1 MKKLLCLMLSLA
13 LCMSLFAGCGSNDA
27 STAGSASAGGS
38 ETAGSTGET
47 TADVEAE
54 LGIDTTN
61 YLKIQDDNPDTVD
74 PQCTTEYYTVAMN
87 IFDRLVEVKANDDGT
102 SEIVASLAKDW
113 TVSDDGLTYTFTL
126 NEGVKFSNGA
136 DLTSSD
142 VLYTIMRM
150 FTYEKAVND
159 DIYDMIEGA
168 DAVLDGSAD
177 TLSGFEIISDYEFSI
192 TLSEPYGAFLACLT
206 TPGASILDEETTEAA
221 GDQFGIDP
229 AVTIGSGPFVFTA
242 WEFNSELILS
252 ANADYWDG
260 APACEGLVLKVIP
273 DEATA
278 RMMFENGELD
288 ILDMDN
294 NSSQLEY
301 FLDNEDYADQ
311 IVSGARVGIYYICLN
326 ENFEELSDAR
336 VRKALQYSIDRQA
349 ILDALYAGQ
358 GQLENGI
365 FPHGLIGYNENLEE
379 IPYDV
384 DAAKELL
391 AEAGYADGFTM
402 QLCYSS
408 EAGQTTK
415 DMLEIISSYWAEIG
429 VTAEVTEV
437 DEGSFYDMRA
447 AGEIESYTSSWS
459 ADFNDPDNF
468 IYSFFGN
475 EDNINRRGF
484 GYSNSEAIARVAAAR
499 SIVDEDERV
508 AEYQDLEKLI
518 IQEDAAWVPLFS
530 KQHLFIVSPQVSG
543 FKVSWNGWSGNY
555 YRNVSVTRS

>member
-1 MKKLLCLMLSLA
+1 MKKLVSLTLA
-13 LCMSLFAGCGSNDA
+13 MTMCVSLLAGCGNKDA
-27 STAGSASAGGS
+27 STTETAASAASAGS
-38 ETAGSTGET
+38 TATVAEP
-47 TADVEAE
+47 DV
-54 LGIDTTN
+54 GIDTTN

-74 PQCTTEYYTVAMN
+74 PQATTEYYTVAMN
-87 IFDRLVEVKANDDGT
+87 IFDRLVEVKANGDGT
-102 SEIVASLAKDW
+102 SEIVPSLAKSW
-113 TVSDDGLTYTFTL
+113 EISDDGLTYTFTL

-142 VLYTIMRM
+142 VLYTIKRM
-150 FTYEKAVND
+150 LTYEKAVND
-159 DIYDMIEGA
+159 DIYDMIQGASDVAEGKTEELA
-168 DAVLDGSAD
+168 GFKIIDDYNFSL
-177 TLSGFEIISDYEFSI
+177 TLEE
-192 TLSEPYGAFLACLT
+192 LYGAFLACLT
-206 TPGASILDEETTEAA
+206 TPGASIFDEETTEQA

-229 AVTIGSGPFVFTA
+229 AVTIGTGPFTFAA
-242 WEFNSELILS
+242 WEFNSELVLS
-252 ANADYWDG
+252 ANKDYWDG

-294 NSSQLEY
+294 NASQLEY
-301 FLDNEDYADQ
+301 FLNNDAYQDQ
-311 IVSGARVGIYYICLN
+311 IVSGPRVGVYYICLN
-326 ENFEELSDAR
+326 EKFTELSDAR

-349 ILDALYAGQ
+349 ILDSLYAGK

-365 FPHGLIGYNENLEE
+365 FPHGLIGYNADLPE

-384 DAAKELL
+384 EQAKALL
-391 AEAGYADGFTM
+391 AEAGYPDGFEM
-402 QLCYSS
+402 ELCYSS
-408 EAGQTTK
+408 DAGQTTK
-415 DMLEIISSYWAEIG
+415 DMLEIISAYWAEIG
-429 VTAEVTEV
+429 VTAKVTEV

-475 EDNINRRGF
+475 ESNIERRGL
-484 GYSNSEAIARVAAAR
+484 GYSNTEAIARVAAAR
-499 SIVDEDERV
+499 AIVDEDERI

-530 KQHLFIVSPQVSG
+530 KEHLFVVNPAVSG
-543 FKVSWNGWSGNY
+543 FQVSWNGWSGNY
-555 YRNVSVTRS
+555 YRNVSVTR

>member
-1 MKKLLCLMLSLA
+1 MKKLVSLTLA
-13 LCMSLFAGCGSNDA
+13 MTMCVSLLAGCGNKDA
-27 STAGSASAGGS
+27 STTETAASAASAGS
-38 ETAGSTGET
+38 TATVVEP
-47 TADVEAE
+47 DV
-54 LGIDTTN
+54 GIDTTN

-74 PQCTTEYYTVAMN
+74 PQATTEYYTVAMN
-87 IFDRLVEVKANDDGT
+87 IFDRLVEVKANGDGT
-102 SEIVASLAKDW
+102 SEIVPSLAKSW
-113 TVSDDGLTYTFTL
+113 EISDDGLTYTFNL

-142 VLYTIMRM
+142 VLYTIKRM
-150 FTYEKAVND
+150 LTYEKAVND
-159 DIYDMIEGA
+159 DIYDMIQGASDVAEGKTEELA
-168 DAVLDGSAD
+168 GFKIIDDYNFSL
-177 TLSGFEIISDYEFSI
+177 TLE
-192 TLSEPYGAFLACLT
+192 EPYGAFLACLT
-206 TPGASILDEETTEAA
+206 TPGASIFDEETTEQA

-229 AVTIGSGPFVFTA
+229 AVTIGTGPFTFAA
-242 WEFNSELILS
+242 WEFNSELVLS
-252 ANADYWDG
+252 ANKDYWDG

-294 NSSQLEY
+294 NASQLEY
-301 FLDNEDYADQ
+301 FLNNDAYQDQ
-311 IVSGARVGIYYICLN
+311 IVSGPRVGVYYICLN
-326 ENFEELSDAR
+326 EKFTELSDAR

-349 ILDALYAGQ
+349 ILDSLYAGK

-365 FPHGLIGYNENLEE
+365 FPHGLIGYNADLPE

-384 DAAKELL
+384 EQAKALL
-391 AEAGYADGFTM
+391 AEAGYPDGFEM
-402 QLCYSS
+402 ELCYSS
-408 EAGQTTK
+408 DAGQTTK
-415 DMLEIISSYWAEIG
+415 DMLEIISAYWAEIG
-429 VTAEVTEV
+429 VTAKVTEV

-475 EDNINRRGF
+475 ESNIERRGL
-484 GYSNSEAIARVAAAR
+484 GYSNTEAIARVAAAR
-499 SIVDEDERV
+499 AIVNEDERI

-530 KQHLFIVSPQVSG
+530 KEHLFVVNPAVSG
-543 FKVSWNGWSGNY
+543 FQVSWNGWSGNY
-555 YRNVSVTRS
+555 YRNVSVTR

>member
-1 MKKLLCLMLSLA
+1 MKKFVSLTLA
-13 LCMSLFAGCGSNDA
+13 LAMCASLLAGCGSNDA
-27 STAGSASAGGS
+27 SAPAASTASNAGT
-38 ETAGSTGET
+38 EAGSTAET
-47 TADVEAE
+47 GTNAAE
-54 LGIDTTN
+54 GDLDTSKF
-61 YLKIQDDNPDTVD
+61 LVIQDDNPDTVD

-102 SEIVASLAKDW
+102 SEIVSSLAKSW

-142 VLYTIMRM
+142 VLYTIKRM
-150 FTYEKAVND
+150 LTYEKAVND
-159 DIYDMIEGA
+159 DIYDMIQGA
-168 DAVLDGSAD
+168 QDVVDGKA
-177 TLSGFEIISDYEFSI
+177 TELAGFEIIDDYNFSI
-192 TLSEPYGAFLACLT
+192 TLEEPYGAFLACLT
-206 TPGASILDEETTEAA
+206 TPGASIFDEETTEQA

-229 AVTIGSGPFVFTA
+229 SVTIGTGPFTFYG
-242 WEFNSELILS
+242 WEFNSELVLA
-252 ANADYWDG
+252 ANKDYWDG
-260 APACEGLVLKVIP
+260 APACEGLILKVIP

-301 FLDNEDYADQ
+301 FLNNDTYKDQ

-326 ENFEELSDAR
+326 EKFPELSDAR

-349 ILDALYAGQ
+349 ILDSLYAGL
-358 GQLENGI
+358 GELENGI
-365 FPHGLIGYNENLEE
+365 FPHGLIGYNADLAE

-384 DAAKELL
+384 DKAKELL
-391 AEAGYADGFTM
+391 ADAGYPDGFEM
-402 QLCYSS
+402 ELCYSS
-408 EAGQTTK
+408 DAGQTTK
-415 DMLEIISSYWAEIG
+415 DMLEIISAYWAEIG
-429 VTAEVTEV
+429 VTAKVTEV

-447 AGEIESYTSSWS
+447 AGEIEAYTSNWS

-475 EDNINRRGF
+475 EGNIERRGF

-499 SIVDEDERV
+499 AIVDEDERI

-518 IQEDAAWVPLFS
+518 IQDDAAWVPLFS
-530 KQHLFIVSPQVSG
+530 KQHLFVVNPRVSG

-555 YRNVSVTRS
+555 YRNVSVS

>member
-1 MKKLLCLMLSLA
+1 MKKLVSLTLA
-13 LCMSLFAGCGSNDA
+13 MTMCVSLLAGCGNKDA
-27 STAGSASAGGS
+27 STTETAASAASAGS
-38 ETAGSTGET
+38 TATVVEP
-47 TADVEAE
+47 DV
-54 LGIDTTN
+54 GIDTTN

-74 PQCTTEYYTVAMN
+74 PQATTEYYTVAMN
-87 IFDRLVEVKANDDGT
+87 IFDRLVEVKANGDGT
-102 SEIVASLAKDW
+102 SEIVPSLAKSW
-113 TVSDDGLTYTFTL
+113 EISDDGLTYTFTL

-142 VLYTIMRM
+142 VLYTIKRM
-150 FTYEKAVND
+150 LTYEKAVND
-159 DIYDMIEGA
+159 DIYDMIQGASDVAEGKTEELA
-168 DAVLDGSAD
+168 GFKIIDDYNFSL
-177 TLSGFEIISDYEFSI
+177 TLE
-192 TLSEPYGAFLACLT
+192 EPYGAFLACLT
-206 TPGASILDEETTEAA
+206 TPGASIFDEETTEQA

-229 AVTIGSGPFVFTA
+229 AVTIGTGPFTFAA
-242 WEFNSELILS
+242 WEFNSELVLS
-252 ANADYWDG
+252 ANKDYWDG

-294 NSSQLEY
+294 NASQLEY
-301 FLDNEDYADQ
+301 FLNNDAYQDQ
-311 IVSGARVGIYYICLN
+311 IVSGPRVGVYYICLN
-326 ENFEELSDAR
+326 EKFTELSDAR

-349 ILDALYAGQ
+349 ILDSLYAGK

-365 FPHGLIGYNENLEE
+365 FPHGLIGYNADLPE

-384 DAAKELL
+384 EQAKALL
-391 AEAGYADGFTM
+391 AEAGYPDGFEM
-402 QLCYSS
+402 ELCYSS
-408 EAGQTTK
+408 DAGQTTK
-415 DMLEIISSYWAEIG
+415 DMLEIISAYWAEIG
-429 VTAEVTEV
+429 VTAKVTEV

-475 EDNINRRGF
+475 ESNIERRGL
-484 GYSNSEAIARVAAAR
+484 GYSNTEAIARVAAAR
-499 SIVDEDERV
+499 AIVNEDERI

-530 KQHLFIVSPQVSG
+530 KEHLFVVNPAVSG

-555 YRNVSVTRS
+555 YRNVSVSR

>member
-1 MKKLLCLMLSLA
+1 MKKLVSLTLA
-13 LCMSLFAGCGSNDA
+13 MTMCVSLLAGCGNKDA
-27 STAGSASAGGS
+27 STTETAASAASAGS
-38 ETAGSTGET
+38 TATVAEP
-47 TADVEAE
+47 DV
-54 LGIDTTN
+54 GIDTTN

-74 PQCTTEYYTVAMN
+74 PQATTEYYTVAMN
-87 IFDRLVEVKANDDGT
+87 IFDRLVEVKANGDGT
-102 SEIVASLAKDW
+102 SEIVPSLAKSW
-113 TVSDDGLTYTFTL
+113 EISDDGLTYTFTL

-142 VLYTIMRM
+142 VLYTIKRM
-150 FTYEKAVND
+150 LTYEKAVND
-159 DIYDMIEGA
+159 DIYDMIQGASDVAEGKTEELA
-168 DAVLDGSAD
+168 
-177 TLSGFEIISDYEFSI
+177 GFKVIDDYNFSI
-192 TLSEPYGAFLACLT
+192 TLEEPYGAFLACLT
-206 TPGASILDEETTEAA
+206 TPGASIFDEETTEQAA
-221 GDQFGIDP
+221 DQFGIDP
-229 AVTIGSGPFVFTA
+229 AVTIGTGPFTFAA
-242 WEFNSELILS
+242 WAFNSELVLS
-252 ANADYWDG
+252 ANKDYWDG

-294 NSSQLEY
+294 NASQLEY
-301 FLDNEDYADQ
+301 FLNNDAYQDQ
-311 IVSGARVGIYYICLN
+311 IVSGPRVGVYYICLN
-326 ENFEELSDAR
+326 EKFTELSDAR

-349 ILDALYAGQ
+349 ILDSLYAGQ

-365 FPHGLIGYNENLEE
+365 FPHGLIGYNADLPE

-384 DAAKELL
+384 EQAKALL
-391 AEAGYADGFTM
+391 AKAGYPDGFEM
-402 QLCYSS
+402 ELCYSS
-408 EAGQTTK
+408 DAGQTTK
-415 DMLEIISSYWAEIG
+415 DMLEIISAYWAEIG
-429 VTAEVTEV
+429 VTAKVTEV

-475 EDNINRRGF
+475 ESNIERRGF
-484 GYSNSEAIARVAAAR
+484 GYSNTEAIARVAAAR
-499 SIVDEDERV
+499 AIVDEDERI

-530 KQHLFIVSPQVSG
+530 KEHLFVVNPAVSG

-555 YRNVSVTRS
+555 YRNVSVSR

>member
-1 MKKLLCLMLSLA
+1 MKKLVSLTLA
-13 LCMSLFAGCGSNDA
+13 MTMCVSLLAGCGNKDA
-27 STAGSASAGGS
+27 STTETAASAASAGS
-38 ETAGSTGET
+38 TATVAEP
-47 TADVEAE
+47 DV
-54 LGIDTTN
+54 GIDTTN

-74 PQCTTEYYTVAMN
+74 PQATTEYYTVAMN
-87 IFDRLVEVKANDDGT
+87 IFDRLVEVKANGDGT
-102 SEIVASLAKDW
+102 SEIVPSLAKSW
-113 TVSDDGLTYTFTL
+113 EISDDGLTYTFTL

-142 VLYTIMRM
+142 VLYTIKRM
-150 FTYEKAVND
+150 LTYEKAVND
-159 DIYDMIEGA
+159 DIYDMIQGASDVAEGKTEELA
-168 DAVLDGSAD
+168 GFKIIDDYNFSL
-177 TLSGFEIISDYEFSI
+177 TLE
-192 TLSEPYGAFLACLT
+192 EPYGAFLACLT
-206 TPGASILDEETTEAA
+206 TPGASIFDEETTEQA

-229 AVTIGSGPFVFTA
+229 AVTIGTGPFTFAA
-242 WEFNSELILS
+242 WEFNSELVLS
-252 ANADYWDG
+252 ANKDYWDG

-294 NSSQLEY
+294 NASQLEY
-301 FLDNEDYADQ
+301 FLNNDAYQDQ
-311 IVSGARVGIYYICLN
+311 IVSGPRVGVYYICLN
-326 ENFEELSDAR
+326 EKFTELSDAR

-349 ILDALYAGQ
+349 ILDSLYAGK

-365 FPHGLIGYNENLEE
+365 FPHGLIGYNADLPE

-384 DAAKELL
+384 EQAKALL
-391 AEAGYADGFTM
+391 AEAGYPDGFEM
-402 QLCYSS
+402 ELCYSS
-408 EAGQTTK
+408 DAGQTTK
-415 DMLEIISSYWAEIG
+415 DMLEIISAYWAEIG
-429 VTAEVTEV
+429 VTAKVTEV

-475 EDNINRRGF
+475 ESNIERRGL
-484 GYSNSEAIARVAAAR
+484 GYSNTEAIARVAAAR
-499 SIVDEDERV
+499 AIVNEDERI

-530 KQHLFIVSPQVSG
+530 KEHLFVVNPAVSG
-543 FKVSWNGWSGNY
+543 FQVSWNGWSGNY
-555 YRNVSVTRS
+555 YRNVSVTR

>member
-1 MKKLLCLMLSLA
+1 MKKLVSLTLA
-13 LCMSLFAGCGSNDA
+13 MTMCVSLLTGCGNKDA
-27 STAGSASAGGS
+27 STTETAASAASAGS
-38 ETAGSTGET
+38 TATVVEP
-47 TADVEAE
+47 DV
-54 LGIDTTN
+54 GIDTTN

-74 PQCTTEYYTVAMN
+74 PQATTEYYTVAMN
-87 IFDRLVEVKANDDGT
+87 IFDRLVEVKANGDGT
-102 SEIVASLAKDW
+102 SEIVPSLAKSW
-113 TVSDDGLTYTFTL
+113 EISDDGLTYTFTL

-142 VLYTIMRM
+142 VLYTIKRM
-150 FTYEKAVND
+150 LTYEKAVND
-159 DIYDMIEGA
+159 DIYDMIQGASDVAEGKTEELA
-168 DAVLDGSAD
+168 GFKIIDDYNFSL
-177 TLSGFEIISDYEFSI
+177 TLE
-192 TLSEPYGAFLACLT
+192 EPYGAFLACLT
-206 TPGASILDEETTEAA
+206 TPGASIFDEETTEQA

-229 AVTIGSGPFVFTA
+229 AVTIGTGPFTFAA
-242 WEFNSELILS
+242 WEFNSELVLS
-252 ANADYWDG
+252 ANKDYWDG

-294 NSSQLEY
+294 NASQLEY
-301 FLDNEDYADQ
+301 FLNNDAYQDQ
-311 IVSGARVGIYYICLN
+311 IVSGPRVGVYYICLN
-326 ENFEELSDAR
+326 EKFTELSDAR

-349 ILDALYAGQ
+349 ILDSLYAGQ

-365 FPHGLIGYNENLEE
+365 FPHGLIGYNADLPE

-384 DAAKELL
+384 EQAKALL
-391 AEAGYADGFTM
+391 AEAGYPDGFEM
-402 QLCYSS
+402 ELCYSS
-408 EAGQTTK
+408 DAGQTTK
-415 DMLEIISSYWAEIG
+415 DMLEIISAYWAEIG
-429 VTAEVTEV
+429 VTAKVTEV

-475 EDNINRRGF
+475 ESNIERRGF
-484 GYSNSEAIARVAAAR
+484 GYSNTEAIARVAAAR
-499 SIVDEDERV
+499 AIVNEDERI

-530 KQHLFIVSPQVSG
+530 KEHLFVVNPAVSG

-555 YRNVSVTRS
+555 YRNVSVSR

>member
-1 MKKLLCLMLSLA
+1 MKKLVSLTLA
-13 LCMSLFAGCGSNDA
+13 MTMCVSLLAGCGNKDA
-27 STAGSASAGGS
+27 STTETAASAASAGS
-38 ETAGSTGET
+38 TATVAEP
-47 TADVEAE
+47 DV
-54 LGIDTTN
+54 GIDTTN

-74 PQCTTEYYTVAMN
+74 PQATTEYYTVAMN
-87 IFDRLVEVKANDDGT
+87 IFDRLVEVKANGDGT
-102 SEIVASLAKDW
+102 SEIVPSLAKSW
-113 TVSDDGLTYTFTL
+113 EISDDGLTYTFTL

-142 VLYTIMRM
+142 VLYTIKRM
-150 FTYEKAVND
+150 LTYEKAVND
-159 DIYDMIEGA
+159 DIYDMIQGASDVAEGKTEELA
-168 DAVLDGSAD
+168 GFKIIDDYNFSL
-177 TLSGFEIISDYEFSI
+177 TLE
-192 TLSEPYGAFLACLT
+192 EPYGAFLACLT
-206 TPGASILDEETTEAA
+206 TPGASIFDEETTEQA

-229 AVTIGSGPFVFTA
+229 AVTIGTGPFTFAA
-242 WEFNSELILS
+242 WEFNSELVLS
-252 ANADYWDG
+252 ANKDYWDG

-294 NSSQLEY
+294 NASQLEY
-301 FLDNEDYADQ
+301 FLNNDAYQDQ
-311 IVSGARVGIYYICLN
+311 IVSGPRVGVYYICLN
-326 ENFEELSDAR
+326 EKFTELSDAR

-349 ILDALYAGQ
+349 ILDSLYAGK

-365 FPHGLIGYNENLEE
+365 FPHGLIGYNADLPE

-384 DAAKELL
+384 EQAKALL
-391 AEAGYADGFTM
+391 AEAGYPDGFEM
-402 QLCYSS
+402 ELCYSS
-408 EAGQTTK
+408 DAGQTTK
-415 DMLEIISSYWAEIG
+415 DMLEIISAYWAEIG
-429 VTAEVTEV
+429 VTAKVTEV

-475 EDNINRRGF
+475 ESNIERRGL
-484 GYSNSEAIARVAAAR
+484 GYSNTEAIARVAAAR
-499 SIVDEDERV
+499 AIVDEDERI

-530 KQHLFIVSPQVSG
+530 KEHLFVVNPAVSG
-543 FKVSWNGWSGNY
+543 FQVSWNGWSGNY
-555 YRNVSVTRS
+555 YRNVSVTR

>member
-1 MKKLLCLMLSLA
+1 MKKLVSLTLA
-13 LCMSLFAGCGSNDA
+13 MTMCVSLLAGCGNKDA
-27 STAGSASAGGS
+27 STTETAASAASAGS
-38 ETAGSTGET
+38 TATVAEP
-47 TADVEAE
+47 DV
-54 LGIDTTN
+54 GIDTTN

-74 PQCTTEYYTVAMN
+74 PQATTEYYTVAMN
-87 IFDRLVEVKANDDGT
+87 IFDRLVEVKANGDGT
-102 SEIVASLAKDW
+102 SEIVPSLAKSW
-113 TVSDDGLTYTFTL
+113 EISDDGLTYTFTL

-142 VLYTIMRM
+142 VLYTIKRM
-150 FTYEKAVND
+150 LTYEKAVND
-159 DIYDMIEGA
+159 DIYDMIQGASDVAEGKTEELA
-168 DAVLDGSAD
+168 
-177 TLSGFEIISDYEFSI
+177 GFKVIDDYNFSI
-192 TLSEPYGAFLACLT
+192 TLEEPYGAFLACLT
-206 TPGASILDEETTEAA
+206 TPGASIFDEETTEQA

-229 AVTIGSGPFVFTA
+229 AVTIGTGPFTFAA
-242 WEFNSELILS
+242 WEFNSELVLS
-252 ANADYWDG
+252 ANKDYWDG

-294 NSSQLEY
+294 NASQLEY
-301 FLDNEDYADQ
+301 FLNNDAYQDQ
-311 IVSGARVGIYYICLN
+311 IVSGPRVGVYYICLN
-326 ENFEELSDAR
+326 EKFTELSDAR

-349 ILDALYAGQ
+349 ILDSLYAGK

-365 FPHGLIGYNENLEE
+365 FPHGLIGYNADLPE

-384 DAAKELL
+384 EQAKALL
-391 AEAGYADGFTM
+391 AEAGYPDGFEM
-402 QLCYSS
+402 ELCYSS
-408 EAGQTTK
+408 DAGQTTK
-415 DMLEIISSYWAEIG
+415 DMLEIISAYWAEIG
-429 VTAEVTEV
+429 VTAKVTEV

-475 EDNINRRGF
+475 ESNIERRGL
-484 GYSNSEAIARVAAAR
+484 GYSNTEAIARVAAAR
-499 SIVDEDERV
+499 AIVDEDERI

-530 KQHLFIVSPQVSG
+530 KEHLFVVNPAVSG

-555 YRNVSVTRS
+555 YRNVSVSR

>member
-1 MKKLLCLMLSLA
+1 MKKLVSLTLA
-13 LCMSLFAGCGSNDA
+13 MTMCVSLLAGCGNKDA
-27 STAGSASAGGS
+27 STTETAASAASAGS
-38 ETAGSTGET
+38 TATVAEP
-47 TADVEAE
+47 DV
-54 LGIDTTN
+54 GIDTTN

-74 PQCTTEYYTVAMN
+74 PQATTEYYTVAMN
-87 IFDRLVEVKANDDGT
+87 IFDRLVEVKANGDGT
-102 SEIVASLAKDW
+102 SEIVPSLAKSW
-113 TVSDDGLTYTFTL
+113 EISDDGLTYTFTL

-142 VLYTIMRM
+142 VLYTIKRM
-150 FTYEKAVND
+150 LTYEKAVND
-159 DIYDMIEGA
+159 DIYDMIQGASDVAEGKTEELA
-168 DAVLDGSAD
+168 
-177 TLSGFEIISDYEFSI
+177 GFKVIDDYNFSI
-192 TLSEPYGAFLACLT
+192 TLEEPYGAFLACLT
-206 TPGASILDEETTEAA
+206 TPGASIFDEETTEQA

-229 AVTIGSGPFVFTA
+229 AVTIGTGPFTFAA
-242 WEFNSELILS
+242 WEFNSELVLS
-252 ANADYWDG
+252 ANKDYWDG

-294 NSSQLEY
+294 NASQLEY
-301 FLDNEDYADQ
+301 FLNNDAYQDQ
-311 IVSGARVGIYYICLN
+311 IVSGSRVGIYYIMLN
-326 ENFEELSDAR
+326 ENFTELSDAR

-349 ILDALYAGQ
+349 ILDSLYAGQ

-365 FPHGLIGYNENLEE
+365 FPHGLIGYNADLSE

-384 DAAKELL
+384 EQAKELL
-391 AEAGYADGFTM
+391 AEAGYPDGFEM
-402 QLCYSS
+402 ELCYNSDAS
-408 EAGQTTK
+408 QTTK
-415 DMLEIISSYWAEIG
+415 DLLEIVAAYWAEIG
-429 VTAEVTEV
+429 VTAKVTEV

-447 AGEIESYTSSWS
+447 AGELETYTSSWS

-475 EDNINRRGF
+475 EDNITRRGI
-484 GYSNSEAIARVAAAR
+484 GYSNKEAIARVAAAR
-499 SIVDEDERV
+499 AIVDEDERI

-530 KQHLFIVSPQVSG
+530 KEHLFVVNPAVSG

-555 YRNVSVTRS
+555 YRNVSVSR

>member
-1 MKKLLCLMLSLA
+1 MKKLVSLTLA
-13 LCMSLFAGCGSNDA
+13 MTMCVSLLAGCGNKDA
-27 STAGSASAGGS
+27 STTETAASAASAGS
-38 ETAGSTGET
+38 TATVVEP
-47 TADVEAE
+47 DV
-54 LGIDTTN
+54 GIDTTN

-74 PQCTTEYYTVAMN
+74 PQATTEYYTVAMN
-87 IFDRLVEVKANDDGT
+87 IFDRLVEVKANGDGT
-102 SEIVASLAKDW
+102 SEIVPSLAKSW
-113 TVSDDGLTYTFTL
+113 EISDDGLTYTFTL

-142 VLYTIMRM
+142 VLYTIKRM
-150 FTYEKAVND
+150 LTYEKAVND
-159 DIYDMIEGA
+159 DIYDMIQGASDVAEGKTEELA
-168 DAVLDGSAD
+168 GFKIIDDYNFSL
-177 TLSGFEIISDYEFSI
+177 TLE
-192 TLSEPYGAFLACLT
+192 EPYGAFLACLT
-206 TPGASILDEETTEAA
+206 TPGASIFDEETTEQA

-229 AVTIGSGPFVFTA
+229 AVTIGTGPFTFAA
-242 WEFNSELILS
+242 WEFNSELVLS
-252 ANADYWDG
+252 ANKDYWDG

-294 NSSQLEY
+294 NASQLEY
-301 FLDNEDYADQ
+301 FLNNDAYQDQ
-311 IVSGARVGIYYICLN
+311 IVSGPRVGIYYVCLN
-326 ENFEELSDAR
+326 EKFTELSDAR

-349 ILDALYAGQ
+349 ILDSLYAGE

-365 FPHGLIGYNENLEE
+365 FPHGLIGYNADLPE

-384 DAAKELL
+384 EQAKELL
-391 AEAGYADGFTM
+391 AEAGYPDGFEM
-402 QLCYSS
+402 ELCYSS
-408 EAGQTTK
+408 DAGQTTK
-415 DMLEIISSYWAEIG
+415 DMLEIISAYWAEIG
-429 VTAEVTEV
+429 VTAKVTEV

-475 EDNINRRGF
+475 ESNIERRGF
-484 GYSNSEAIARVAAAR
+484 GYSNKEAIARVAAAR
-499 SIVDEDERV
+499 AIVDEDERI

-530 KQHLFIVSPQVSG
+530 KEHLFVVNPAVSG

-555 YRNVSVTRS
+555 YRNVSVSR

>member
-1 MKKLLCLMLSLA
+1 MKKLVSLTLA
-13 LCMSLFAGCGSNDA
+13 MTMCVSLLAGCGNKDA
-27 STAGSASAGGS
+27 STTETAASAASAGS
-38 ETAGSTGET
+38 TATVAEP
-47 TADVEAE
+47 DV
-54 LGIDTTN
+54 GIDTTN

-74 PQCTTEYYTVAMN
+74 PQATTEYYTVAMN
-87 IFDRLVEVKANDDGT
+87 IFDRLVEVKANGDGT
-102 SEIVASLAKDW
+102 SEIVPSLAKSW
-113 TVSDDGLTYTFTL
+113 EISDDGLTYTFTL

-142 VLYTIMRM
+142 VLYTIKRM
-150 FTYEKAVND
+150 LTYEKAVND
-159 DIYDMIEGA
+159 DIYDMIQGASDVAEGKTEELA
-168 DAVLDGSAD
+168 GFKIIDDYNFSL
-177 TLSGFEIISDYEFSI
+177 TLE
-192 TLSEPYGAFLACLT
+192 EPYGAFLACLT
-206 TPGASILDEETTEAA
+206 TPGASIFDEETTEQA

-229 AVTIGSGPFVFTA
+229 AVTIGTGPFTFAA
-242 WEFNSELILS
+242 WEFNSELVLS
-252 ANADYWDG
+252 ANKDYWDG

-294 NSSQLEY
+294 NASQLEY
-301 FLDNEDYADQ
+301 FLNNDAYQDQ
-311 IVSGARVGIYYICLN
+311 IVSGPRVGVYYICLN
-326 ENFEELSDAR
+326 EKFTELSDAR

-349 ILDALYAGQ
+349 ILDSLYAGK

-365 FPHGLIGYNENLEE
+365 FPHGLIGYNADLPE

-384 DAAKELL
+384 EQAKALL
-391 AEAGYADGFTM
+391 AEAGYPDGFEM
-402 QLCYSS
+402 ELCYSS
-408 EAGQTTK
+408 DAGQTTK
-415 DMLEIISSYWAEIG
+415 DMLEIISAYWAEIG
-429 VTAEVTEV
+429 VTAKVTEV

-475 EDNINRRGF
+475 ESNIERRGF
-484 GYSNSEAIARVAAAR
+484 GYSNTEAIARVAAAR
-499 SIVDEDERV
+499 AIVNEDERI

-530 KQHLFIVSPQVSG
+530 KEHLFVVNPAVSG

-555 YRNVSVTRS
+555 YRNVSVSR

>member
-1 MKKLLCLMLSLA
+1 MKKLVSLTLA
-13 LCMSLFAGCGSNDA
+13 MTMCVSLLAGCGNKDA
-27 STAGSASAGGS
+27 STTETAASAASAGS
-38 ETAGSTGET
+38 TATVVEP
-47 TADVEAE
+47 DV
-54 LGIDTTN
+54 GIDTTN

-74 PQCTTEYYTVAMN
+74 PQATTEYYTVAMN
-87 IFDRLVEVKANDDGT
+87 IFDRLVEVKANGDGT
-102 SEIVASLAKDW
+102 SEIVPSLAKSW
-113 TVSDDGLTYTFTL
+113 EISDDGLTYTFTL

-142 VLYTIMRM
+142 VLYTIKRM
-150 FTYEKAVND
+150 LTYEKAVND
-159 DIYDMIEGA
+159 DIYDMIQGASDVAEGKTEELA
-168 DAVLDGSAD
+168 GFKIIDDYNFSL
-177 TLSGFEIISDYEFSI
+177 TLE
-192 TLSEPYGAFLACLT
+192 EPYGAFLACLT
-206 TPGASILDEETTEAA
+206 TPGASIFDEETTEQA

-229 AVTIGSGPFVFTA
+229 AVTIGTGPFTFAA
-242 WEFNSELILS
+242 WEFNSELVLS
-252 ANADYWDG
+252 ANKDYWDG

-294 NSSQLEY
+294 NASQLEY
-301 FLDNEDYADQ
+301 FLNNDAYQDQ
-311 IVSGARVGIYYICLN
+311 IVSGPRVGVYYICLN
-326 ENFEELSDAR
+326 EKFTELSDAR

-349 ILDALYAGQ
+349 ILDSLYAGK

-365 FPHGLIGYNENLEE
+365 FPHGLIGYNADLPE

-384 DAAKELL
+384 EQAKALL
-391 AEAGYADGFTM
+391 AEAGYPDGFEM
-402 QLCYSS
+402 ELCYSS
-408 EAGQTTK
+408 DAGQTTK
-415 DMLEIISSYWAEIG
+415 DMLEIISAYWAEIG
-429 VTAEVTEV
+429 VTAKVTEV

-475 EDNINRRGF
+475 ESNIERRGF
-484 GYSNSEAIARVAAAR
+484 GYSNTEAIARVAAAR
-499 SIVDEDERV
+499 AIVNEDERI

-530 KQHLFIVSPQVSG
+530 KEHLFVVNPAVSG

-555 YRNVSVTRS
+555 YRNVSVSR

>member
-1 MKKLLCLMLSLA
+1 MKKLVSLTLA
-13 LCMSLFAGCGSNDA
+13 MTMCVSLLAGCGNKDA
-27 STAGSASAGGS
+27 STTETAASAASAGS
-38 ETAGSTGET
+38 TATVVEP
-47 TADVEAE
+47 DV
-54 LGIDTTN
+54 GIDTTN

-74 PQCTTEYYTVAMN
+74 PQATTEYYTVAMN
-87 IFDRLVEVKANDDGT
+87 IFDRLVEVKANGDGT
-102 SEIVASLAKDW
+102 SEIVPSLAKSW
-113 TVSDDGLTYTFTL
+113 EISDDGLTYTFTL

-142 VLYTIMRM
+142 VLYTIKRM
-150 FTYEKAVND
+150 LTYEKAVND
-159 DIYDMIEGA
+159 DIYDMIQGASDVAEGKTEELA
-168 DAVLDGSAD
+168 GFKIIDDYNFSL
-177 TLSGFEIISDYEFSI
+177 TLE
-192 TLSEPYGAFLACLT
+192 EPYGAFLACLT
-206 TPGASILDEETTEAA
+206 TPGASIFDEETTEQA

-229 AVTIGSGPFVFTA
+229 AVTIGTGPFTFAA
-242 WEFNSELILS
+242 WEFNSELVLS
-252 ANADYWDG
+252 ANKDYWDG

-294 NSSQLEY
+294 NASQLEY
-301 FLDNEDYADQ
+301 FLNNDAYQDQ
-311 IVSGARVGIYYICLN
+311 IVSGPRVGVYYICLN
-326 ENFEELSDAR
+326 EKFTELSDAR

-349 ILDALYAGQ
+349 ILDSLYAGK

-365 FPHGLIGYNENLEE
+365 FPHGLIGYNADLPE

-384 DAAKELL
+384 EQAKALL
-391 AEAGYADGFTM
+391 AEAGYPDGFEM
-402 QLCYSS
+402 ELCYSS
-408 EAGQTTK
+408 DAGQTTK
-415 DMLEIISSYWAEIG
+415 DMLEIISAYWAEIG
-429 VTAEVTEV
+429 VTAKVTEV

-475 EDNINRRGF
+475 ESNIERRGL
-484 GYSNSEAIARVAAAR
+484 GYSNTEAIARVAAAR
-499 SIVDEDERV
+499 AIVNEDERI

-530 KQHLFIVSPQVSG
+530 KEHLFVVNPAVSG
-543 FKVSWNGWSGNY
+543 FQVSWNGWSGNY
-555 YRNVSVTRS
+555 YRNVSVTR

>member
-1 MKKLLCLMLSLA
+1 MKKIVSLTLALA
-13 LCMSLFAGCGSNDA
+13 LCASLLAGCGSNDA
-27 STAGSASAGGS
+27 SAPAASTASTAGTDAAGSAA
-38 ETAGSTGET
+38 ETGTNA
-47 TADVEAE
+47 AE
-54 LGIDTTN
+54 GDLDTSKF
-61 YLKIQDDNPDTVD
+61 LVIQDDNPDTVD

-102 SEIVASLAKDW
+102 SEIVPSLAKSW

-126 NEGVKFSNGA
+126 NEGVKFTNGA

-150 FTYEKAVND
+150 LTYEKAVND
-159 DIYDMIEGA
+159 DIYDMIKGA
-168 DAVLDGSAD
+168 QDVVDGKA
-177 TLSGFEIISDYEFSI
+177 TELTGFEIIDDYNFSI
-192 TLSEPYGAFLACLT
+192 TLEEPYGAFLACLT
-206 TPGASILDEETTEAA
+206 TPGASIYDEETTEQA

-229 AVTIGSGPFVFTA
+229 AVTIGTGPFAFYG
-242 WEFNSELILS
+242 WEFNSELVLT
-252 ANADYWDG
+252 ANKDYWDG
-260 APACEGLVLKVIP
+260 APACEGLILKVIP

-301 FLDNEDYADQ
+301 FLNNDTYKDQ

-326 ENFEELSDAR
+326 EKFPELSDAR

-349 ILDALYAGQ
+349 ILDSLYAGL
-358 GQLENGI
+358 GELENGI
-365 FPHGLIGYNENLEE
+365 FPHGLIGYNADLAE

-384 DAAKELL
+384 DQAKQLL
-391 AEAGYADGFTM
+391 ADAGYPDGFEM
-402 QLCYSS
+402 ELCYSS
-408 EAGQTTK
+408 DAGQTTK
-415 DMLEIISSYWAEIG
+415 DMLEIISAYWAEIG
-429 VTAEVTEV
+429 VTAKVTEV

-447 AGEIESYTSSWS
+447 AGEIEAYTSNWS

-475 EDNINRRGF
+475 EGNIERRGF
-484 GYSNSEAIARVAAAR
+484 GYTNSEAIARVAAAR
-499 SIVDEDERV
+499 AIVDEDERV

-518 IQEDAAWVPLFS
+518 IQDDAAWVPLFS
-530 KQHLFIVSPQVSG
+530 KQHLFVVNPRVSG

-555 YRNVSVTRS
+555 YRNVSVS

>member
-1 MKKLLCLMLSLA
+1 MKKLVSLTLA
-13 LCMSLFAGCGSNDA
+13 MTMCVSLLAGCGNKDA
-27 STAGSASAGGS
+27 STTETAASAASAGS
-38 ETAGSTGET
+38 TATVVEP
-47 TADVEAE
+47 DV
-54 LGIDTTN
+54 GIDTTN

-74 PQCTTEYYTVAMN
+74 PQATTEYYTVAMN
-87 IFDRLVEVKANDDGT
+87 IFDRLVEVKANGDGT
-102 SEIVASLAKDW
+102 SEIVPSLAKSW
-113 TVSDDGLTYTFTL
+113 EISDDGLTYTFTL

-142 VLYTIMRM
+142 VLYTIKRM
-150 FTYEKAVND
+150 LTYEKAVND
-159 DIYDMIEGA
+159 DIYDMIQGASDVAEGKTEELA
-168 DAVLDGSAD
+168 
-177 TLSGFEIISDYEFSI
+177 GFKIIDDYNFSI
-192 TLSEPYGAFLACLT
+192 TLEEPYGAFLACLT
-206 TPGASILDEETTEAA
+206 TPGASIFDEETTEQA

-229 AVTIGSGPFVFTA
+229 AVTIGTGPFTFAA
-242 WEFNSELILS
+242 WEFNSELVLS
-252 ANADYWDG
+252 ANKDYWDG

-294 NSSQLEY
+294 NASQLEY
-301 FLDNEDYADQ
+301 FLNNDAYQDQ
-311 IVSGARVGIYYICLN
+311 IVSGPRVGVYYICLN
-326 ENFEELSDAR
+326 EKFTELSDAR

-349 ILDALYAGQ
+349 ILDSLYAGK

-365 FPHGLIGYNENLEE
+365 FPHGLIGYNADLPE

-384 DAAKELL
+384 EQAKALL
-391 AEAGYADGFTM
+391 AEAGYPDGFEM
-402 QLCYSS
+402 ELCYSS
-408 EAGQTTK
+408 DAGQTTK
-415 DMLEIISSYWAEIG
+415 DMLEIISAYWAEIG
-429 VTAEVTEV
+429 VTAKVTEV

-475 EDNINRRGF
+475 ESNIERRGL
-484 GYSNSEAIARVAAAR
+484 GYSNTEAIARVAAAR
-499 SIVDEDERV
+499 AIVNEDERI

-530 KQHLFIVSPQVSG
+530 KEHLFVVNPAVSG
-543 FKVSWNGWSGNY
+543 FQVSWNGWSGNY
-555 YRNVSVTRS
+555 YRNVSVTR

>member
-1 MKKLLCLMLSLA
+1 MKKFVSLTLA
-13 LCMSLFAGCGSNDA
+13 LAMCASLLAGCGSNDA
-27 STAGSASAGGS
+27 SAPAASNAGTDTVGSAA
-38 ETAGSTGET
+38 ETGTNA
-47 TADVEAE
+47 AE
-54 LGIDTTN
+54 GDLDTSKF
-61 YLKIQDDNPDTVD
+61 LVIQDDNPDTVD

-102 SEIVASLAKDW
+102 SEIVPSLAKSW

-142 VLYTIMRM
+142 VLYTIKRM
-150 FTYEKAVND
+150 LTYEKAVND
-159 DIYDMIEGA
+159 DIYDMIKGA
-168 DAVLDGSAD
+168 QDVADGKA
-177 TLSGFEIISDYEFSI
+177 TELTGFEIIDDYNFSI
-192 TLSEPYGAFLACLT
+192 TLEEPYGAFLACLT
-206 TPGASILDEETTEAA
+206 TPGASIFDEETTEQA

-229 AVTIGSGPFVFTA
+229 SVTIGTGPFTFYG
-242 WEFNSELILS
+242 WEFNSELVLT
-252 ANADYWDG
+252 ANKDYWDG
-260 APACEGLVLKVIP
+260 APACEGLILKVIP

-301 FLDNEDYADQ
+301 FLNNDTYKDQ

-326 ENFEELSDAR
+326 EKFPELSDAR

-349 ILDALYAGQ
+349 ILDSLYAGL
-358 GQLENGI
+358 GELENGI
-365 FPHGLIGYNENLEE
+365 FPHGLIGYNADLAE

-384 DAAKELL
+384 DQAKQLL
-391 AEAGYADGFTM
+391 ADAGYPDGFEM
-402 QLCYSS
+402 ELCYSS
-408 EAGQTTK
+408 DAGQTTK
-415 DMLEIISSYWAEIG
+415 DMLEIISAYWAEIG
-429 VTAEVTEV
+429 VTAKVTEV

-447 AGEIESYTSSWS
+447 AGEIEAYTSNWS

-475 EDNINRRGF
+475 EGNIERRGF
-484 GYSNSEAIARVAAAR
+484 GYTNSEAIARVAAAR
-499 SIVDEDERV
+499 AIVDEDERI

-518 IQEDAAWVPLFS
+518 IQDDAAWVPLFS
-530 KQHLFIVSPQVSG
+530 KQHLFVVNPRVSG

-555 YRNVSVTRS
+555 YRNVSVS

>member
-1 MKKLLCLMLSLA
+1 MKKFVSLTLALA
-13 LCMSLFAGCGSNDA
+13 LCASLLAGCGSNDA
-27 STAGSASAGGS
+27 SAPAASTASTAGTDAAGSAA
-38 ETAGSTGET
+38 ETGTNA
-47 TADVEAE
+47 AE
-54 LGIDTTN
+54 GDLDTSKF
-61 YLKIQDDNPDTVD
+61 LVIQDDNPDTVD

-102 SEIVASLAKDW
+102 SEIVPSLAKSW

-126 NEGVKFSNGA
+126 NEGVKFANGA

-150 FTYEKAVND
+150 LTYEKAVND
-159 DIYDMIEGA
+159 DIYDMIQGA
-168 DAVLDGSAD
+168 QDIVDGKA
-177 TLSGFEIISDYEFSI
+177 TELSGFKIIDDYNFAI
-192 TLSEPYGAFLACLT
+192 TLAQPYGAFLACLT
-206 TPGASILDEETTEAA
+206 TPGASIFDEETTEKA

-229 AVTIGSGPFVFTA
+229 SVTIGTGPFAFYG
-242 WEFNSELILS
+242 WEFNSELVLT
-252 ANADYWDG
+252 ANKDYWDG
-260 APACEGLVLKVIP
+260 APACEGLILKVIP

-301 FLDNEDYADQ
+301 CLNNDTYKDQ
-311 IVSGARVGIYYICLN
+311 IVSGVRVGIYYICLN
-326 ENFEELSDAR
+326 EKFPELSDAR

-349 ILDALYAGQ
+349 ILDSLYAGL
-358 GQLENGI
+358 GELENGI
-365 FPHGLIGYNENLEE
+365 FPHGLIGYNADLAE

-384 DAAKELL
+384 DQAKQLL
-391 AEAGYADGFTM
+391 ADAGYPDGFEM
-402 QLCYSS
+402 ELCYSS
-408 EAGQTTK
+408 DAGQTTK
-415 DMLEIISSYWAEIG
+415 DMLEIISAYWAEIG
-429 VTAEVTEV
+429 VTAKVTEV

-447 AGEIESYTSSWS
+447 AGEIEAYTSNWS

-475 EDNINRRGF
+475 ESNIERRGF
-484 GYSNSEAIARVAAAR
+484 GYTNSEAIARVAAAR
-499 SIVDEDERV
+499 AIVDEDERV

-518 IQEDAAWVPLFS
+518 IQDDAAWVPLFS
-530 KQHLFIVSPQVSG
+530 KQHLFVVNPRVSG

-555 YRNVSVTRS
+555 YRNVSVS

>member
-1 MKKLLCLMLSLA
+1 MKKLVSLTLA
-13 LCMSLFAGCGSNDA
+13 MTMCVSLLAGCGNKDA
-27 STAGSASAGGS
+27 STTETAASAASAGS
-38 ETAGSTGET
+38 TATVAEP
-47 TADVEAE
+47 DV
-54 LGIDTTN
+54 GIDTTN

-74 PQCTTEYYTVAMN
+74 PQATTEYYTVAMN
-87 IFDRLVEVKANDDGT
+87 IFDRLVEVKANGDGT
-102 SEIVASLAKDW
+102 SEIVPSLAKSW
-113 TVSDDGLTYTFTL
+113 EISDDGLTYTFTL

-142 VLYTIMRM
+142 VLYTIKRM
-150 FTYEKAVND
+150 LTYEKAVND
-159 DIYDMIEGA
+159 DIYDMIQGASDVAEGKTEELA
-168 DAVLDGSAD
+168 GFKIIDDYNFSL
-177 TLSGFEIISDYEFSI
+177 TLE
-192 TLSEPYGAFLACLT
+192 EPYGAFLACLT
-206 TPGASILDEETTEAA
+206 TPGASIFDEETTEQA

-229 AVTIGSGPFVFTA
+229 AVTIGTGPFTFAA
-242 WEFNSELILS
+242 WEFNSELVLS
-252 ANADYWDG
+252 ANKDYWDG

-294 NSSQLEY
+294 NASQLEY
-301 FLDNEDYADQ
+301 FLNNDAYQDQ
-311 IVSGARVGIYYICLN
+311 IVSGPRVGVYYICLN
-326 ENFEELSDAR
+326 EKFTELSDAR

-349 ILDALYAGQ
+349 ILDSLYAGK

-365 FPHGLIGYNENLEE
+365 FPHGLIGYNADLPE

-384 DAAKELL
+384 EQAKALL
-391 AEAGYADGFTM
+391 AEAGYPDGFEM
-402 QLCYSS
+402 ELCYSS
-408 EAGQTTK
+408 DAGQTTK
-415 DMLEIISSYWAEIG
+415 DMLEIISAYWAEIG
-429 VTAEVTEV
+429 VTAKVTEV

-475 EDNINRRGF
+475 ESNIERRGL
-484 GYSNSEAIARVAAAR
+484 GYSNTEAIARVAAAR
-499 SIVDEDERV
+499 AIVDEDERI

-530 KQHLFIVSPQVSG
+530 KEHLFVVNPAVSG

-555 YRNVSVTRS
+555 YRNVSVSR

>member
-1 MKKLLCLMLSLA
+1 MKKLVSLTLA
-13 LCMSLFAGCGSNDA
+13 MTMCVSLLAGCGNKDA
-27 STAGSASAGGS
+27 STTETAASAASAGS
-38 ETAGSTGET
+38 TATVAEP
-47 TADVEAE
+47 DV
-54 LGIDTTN
+54 GIDTTN

-74 PQCTTEYYTVAMN
+74 PQATTEYYTVAMN
-87 IFDRLVEVKANDDGT
+87 IFDRLVEVKANGDGT
-102 SEIVASLAKDW
+102 SEIVPSLAKSW
-113 TVSDDGLTYTFTL
+113 EISDDGLTYTFTL

-142 VLYTIMRM
+142 VLYTIKRM
-150 FTYEKAVND
+150 LTYEKAVND
-159 DIYDMIEGA
+159 DIYDMIQGASDVAEGKTEELA
-168 DAVLDGSAD
+168 
-177 TLSGFEIISDYEFSI
+177 GFKVIDDYNFSI
-192 TLSEPYGAFLACLT
+192 TLEEPYGAFLACLT
-206 TPGASILDEETTEAA
+206 TPGASIFDEETTEQA

-229 AVTIGSGPFVFTA
+229 AVTIGTGPFTFAA
-242 WEFNSELILS
+242 WEFNSELVLS
-252 ANADYWDG
+252 ANKDYWDG

-294 NSSQLEY
+294 NASQLEY
-301 FLDNEDYADQ
+301 FLNNDAYQDQ
-311 IVSGARVGIYYICLN
+311 IVSGPRVGVYYICLN
-326 ENFEELSDAR
+326 EKFTELSDAR

-349 ILDALYAGQ
+349 ILDSLYAGQ

-365 FPHGLIGYNENLEE
+365 FPHGLIGYNADLPE

-384 DAAKELL
+384 EQAKALL
-391 AEAGYADGFTM
+391 AEAGYPDGFEM
-402 QLCYSS
+402 ELCYSS
-408 EAGQTTK
+408 DAGQTTK
-415 DMLEIISSYWAEIG
+415 DMLEIISAYWAEIG
-429 VTAEVTEV
+429 VTAKVTEV

-475 EDNINRRGF
+475 ESNIERRGL
-484 GYSNSEAIARVAAAR
+484 GYSNTEAIARVAAAR
-499 SIVDEDERV
+499 AIVNEDERI

-530 KQHLFIVSPQVSG
+530 KEHLFVVNPAVSG

-555 YRNVSVTRS
+555 YRNVSVSR

>member
-1 MKKLLCLMLSLA
+1 MKKLVSLTLA
-13 LCMSLFAGCGSNDA
+13 MTMCVSLLAGCGNKDA
-27 STAGSASAGGS
+27 STTETAASAASAGS
-38 ETAGSTGET
+38 TATVVEP
-47 TADVEAE
+47 DV
-54 LGIDTTN
+54 GIDTTT
-61 YLKIQDDNPDTVD
+61 YLKIQDYNPDTVD
-74 PQCTTEYYTVAMN
+74 PQATTEYYTVAMN
-87 IFDRLVEVKANDDGT
+87 IFDRLVEVKANGDGT
-102 SEIVASLAKDW
+102 SEIVPSLAKSW
-113 TVSDDGLTYTFTL
+113 EISDDGLTYTFTL

-142 VLYTIMRM
+142 VLYTIKRM
-150 FTYEKAVND
+150 LTYEKAVND
-159 DIYDMIEGA
+159 DIYDMIQGASDVAEGKTEELA
-168 DAVLDGSAD
+168 GFKIIDDYNFSL
-177 TLSGFEIISDYEFSI
+177 TLE
-192 TLSEPYGAFLACLT
+192 EPYGAFLACLT
-206 TPGASILDEETTEAA
+206 TPGASIFDEETTEQA

-229 AVTIGSGPFVFTA
+229 AVTIGTGPFTFAA
-242 WEFNSELILS
+242 WEFNSELVLS
-252 ANADYWDG
+252 ANKDYWDG

-294 NSSQLEY
+294 NASQLEY
-301 FLDNEDYADQ
+301 FLNNDAYQDQ
-311 IVSGARVGIYYICLN
+311 IVSGPRVGIYYVCLN
-326 ENFEELSDAR
+326 EKFTELSDAR

-349 ILDALYAGQ
+349 ILDSLYAGE

-365 FPHGLIGYNENLEE
+365 FPHGLIGYNADLPE

-384 DAAKELL
+384 EQAKELL
-391 AEAGYADGFTM
+391 AEAGYPDGFEM
-402 QLCYSS
+402 ELCYSS
-408 EAGQTTK
+408 DAGQTTK
-415 DMLEIISSYWAEIG
+415 DMLEIISAYWAEIG
-429 VTAEVTEV
+429 VTAKVTEV

-475 EDNINRRGF
+475 ESNIERRGF
-484 GYSNSEAIARVAAAR
+484 GYSNKEAIARVAAAR
-499 SIVDEDERV
+499 AIVDEDERI

-530 KQHLFIVSPQVSG
+530 KEHLFVVNPAVSG

-555 YRNVSVTRS
+555 YRNVSVSR